1 MKKLVGIVLLSTL
14 VLVSCDELD
23 GVFNEEDVRDLELA
37 AAQDV
42 GGGQV
47 QLLTPSITSEDS
59 TLEFQ
64 ASNIDEERITFVY
77 VANEKVL
84 EQKIENEEVYEI
96 NISGIEAAYE
106 TDYEPKVQFVQYEDN
121 DESEEIL
128 LFKQLRYTVE
138 D

>member
-23 GVFNEEDVRDLELA
+23 GVLDEEDVRDLELA

-42 GGGQV
+42 GEGQFH
-47 QLLTPSITSEDS
+47 LLTPSITSEDS

-84 EQKIENEEVYEI
+84 EQEIENEEVYEI

-106 TDYEPKVQFVQYEDN
+106 TGYEPKVQFVQYEDD